1 MAGLV
6 KTENVTNS
14 REVEKA
20 RIILIGLGILPSKKG
35 FNYMADCIYLFSE
48 GNKSLHAVYQEVSE
62 RHGVSLANLDRCMR
76 TCLGGLSST
85 DTIEKINRMARFP
98 IACGNTIFTCSNF
111 IALLSEFL
119 RADSYLNF

>member
-6 KTENVTNS
+6 KTENVTAN
-14 REVEKA
+14 RDVEKA

-35 FNYMADCIYLFSE
+35 FNYLVDCIYLFSM
-48 GNKSLHAVYQEVSE
+48 GGKSLHDIYQEVSE
-62 RHGVSLANLDRCMR
+62 RHGVSPANLDRCMR
-76 TCLGGLSST
+76 TCLGGLSAT

-98 IACGNTIFTCSNF
+98 IVDGNSIFTCSNF

>member
-48 GNKSLHAVYQEVSE
+48 GNKSLHAVQTNGEQTDIFYPIPK
-62 RHGVSLANLDRCMR
+62 
-76 TCLGGLSST
+76 TFLS
-85 DTIEKINRMARFP
+85 F
-98 IACGNTIFTCSNF
+98 
-111 IALLSEFL
+111 
-119 RADSYLNF
+119 

>member
-6 KTENVTNS
+6 KTENVTAN
-14 REVEKA
+14 RDIEKA

-35 FNYMADCIYLFSE
+35 FNYLVDCIYLFST
-48 GNKSLHAVYQEVSE
+48 GAKSLHAVYQEVSE
-62 RHGVSLANLDRCMR
+62 RHGVSPANLDRCMR
-76 TCLGGLSST
+76 TCLGGLSAT
-85 DTIEKINRMARFP
+85 DTIEKINRMACFP